1 MTASLEHAEQALNK
15 ILSTSHYLSLAT
27 VDALGNPHASHTPFV
42 VDKKKHFYVFISEVS
57 ATSAN
62 LLNNKEA
69 SIILL
74 DRQSADGDPFT
85 PKRLRLQC
93 NVVPVLKGSDV
104 WTDAMSKFEKAFAE
118 KAKSVMDAP
127 EQFLLIQLTPFRG
140 RLVIS
145 KDEIYDVDGNRLE
158 EIKPF
163 TP

>member
-1 MTASLEHAEQALNK
+1 MTASLERAEQALNK
-15 ILSTSHYLSLAT
+15 ILSTSRYLSLAT

-74 DRQSADGDPFT
+74 DHESADGDPFT

-104 WTDAMSKFEKAFAE
+104 WTKAMGSFEAVFAE
-118 KAKSVMDAP
+118 KAKAVMGAP
-127 EQFLLIQLTPFRG
+127 EEFLLIQLTPFRG
-140 RLVIS
+140 RLVLS
-145 KDEIYDVDGNRLE
+145 KDDIYDVNGNRLE
-158 EIKPF
+158 EITSF